1 MKLRTL
7 VFSGCGTRI
16 IGHTGFLCC
25 IEKHFDLSLV
35 DTYAGTSAGSFIA
48 LCMALGYKPKELFDL
63 LLELDY
69 IKVSNIDADLLLDY
83 YSKFGVDNGEKVMKL
98 VKLVISKKT
107 NNSDITFKELHELT
121 GKTLLVATTNVNKEC
136 VEYITHETFPDLPV
150 YLGIKMSGSI
160 PYYFTPV
167 KWNGCLYVDGALIDN
182 FPIKNFNLDETI
194 GMYIKK
200 QDPYPTDITDLLN
213 YTISILG
220 TLLKVS
226 ENDLLSKYAN
236 NAVVIENE
244 ESILDFK
251 LSKEKR
257 QKIFSMAY
265 SATEEFI
272 LKLLEKERLRKQ
284 IEEKENKDT
293 DEYSNEER
301 VKEKEESNTQPRRES
316 IGSADEYGDGSG
328 DIATDPIDTTSTTS
342 ITTASTASKDA
353 DPGNSGNAA
362 TEGIIEDTGE

>member
-1 MKLRTL
+1 MNLRAL

-35 DTYAGTSAGSFIA
+35 DTFAGTSAGSFIA

-63 LLELDY
+63 LVELDY
-69 IKVSNIDADLLLDY
+69 LKVSNIDADLLLDY
-83 YSKFGVDNGEKVMKL
+83 YSKFGVDDGEKAMKL

-107 NNSDITFKELHELT
+107 NNSEITFKELYELT

-167 KWNGCLYVDGALIDN
+167 RWNGCLYVDGALIDN

-194 GMYIKK
+194 GMYVKK
-200 QDPYPTDITDLLN
+200 HDPPPEDITDLLN
-213 YTISILG
+213 YTMSILG

-226 ENDLLSKYAN
+226 ENDLLSKYAD

-244 ESILDFK
+244 ESMLDFK
-251 LSKEKR
+251 LSREKR
-257 QKIFSMAY
+257 QLIFDMGY
-265 SATEEFI
+265 KATEEFI
-272 LKLLEKERLRKQ
+272 QKLLEKERLRKQ
-284 IEEKENKDT
+284 IEEETNNS

-301 VKEKEESNTQPRRES
+301 DKEEEVFDTQS
-316 IGSADEYGDGSG
+316 GDGSG
-328 DIATDPIDTTSTTS
+328 DGSGDNATNPTSTPSTSTT
-342 ITTASTASKDA
+342 TDLGNT
-353 DPGNSGNAA
+353 GNSS
-362 TEGIIEDTGE
+362 TQGIFENTRE

>member
-48 LCMALGYKPKELFDL
+48 LCMALGYKPRELFDL
-63 LLELDY
+63 LIELDY
-69 IKVSNIDADLLLDY
+69 LKVSNIDADLLLDY
-83 YSKFGVDNGEKVMKL
+83 YSNFGVDDGEKAMKL

-107 NNSDITFKELHELT
+107 NNSEITFKELYELT

-167 KWNGCLYVDGALIDN
+167 KWNNCMYVDGALIDN

-194 GMYIKK
+194 GMYVKK
-200 QDPYPTDITDLLN
+200 HDPPPGEITDLLN

-226 ENDLLSKYAN
+226 ENDLISKYAD
-236 NAVVIENE
+236 NAVVIENP
-244 ESILDFK
+244 ESTLDFK
-251 LSKEKR
+251 LSREKR
-257 QKIFSMAY
+257 QIIFDMAY
-265 SATEEFI
+265 TATEEFI
-272 LKLLEKERLRKQ
+272 QKLLEKERLRKQ
-284 IEEKENKDT
+284 VEEKENKDA
-293 DEYSNEER
+293 DEYTNEER
-301 VKEKEESNTQPRRES
+301 NEKEEEFDTQSRRKS
-316 IGSADEYGDGSG
+316 TGSGVEDGDG
-328 DIATDPIDTTSTTS
+328 TDLTSSTTTTTDTTTTD
-342 ITTASTASKDA
+342 T
-353 DPGNSGNAA
+353 G
-362 TEGIIEDTGE
+362 TEGIVEDTRE